1 MKEKVLIYQVLP
13 RLFGNKNTNRKE
25 NGTIEENGCG
35 KLNHF
40 NDTILARIHDMGFTH
55 IWYTGVIRHATQ
67 TNYSSYGI
75 PTQHAEVVKGKAG
88 SPYAITDYYDIDP
101 DLAENVSMR
110 MAEWESLIERTHKA
124 GMKVIMDFVP
134 NHVAREYHS
143 ICKPA
148 GVRDLGEDDD
158 KNMHFSTK
166 NNFYYA
172 WGDLDLNDVR
182 QSKPEFKAYAEKDA
196 AIYELYVESPARATG
211 NDRFDNRPGCNDWYE
226 TVKLNY
232 GIDYCDAGER
242 SYHYEPVPS
251 TWGKMTD
258 ILLYWASKGVDG
270 FRCDMAEMVPTA
282 FWSYATQILKSR
294 YPEIIV
300 IGEVYDPSQYRNYVK
315 AGFDY
320 LYDKVGMYDCLRG
333 VIRGKRPA
341 SSITHEWQEVDD
353 IRDHM
358 LYFLENHDEQRIASD
373 FFCGDAMKA
382 IPAAAM
388 SLFFQKN
395 PFMLYSGQEFGERG
409 MDKEGFSGM
418 DGRTTIF
425 DYWSPVTLAQAYQ
438 HALPKTA
445 NKTGAGRK
453 TDGLTPEQKYLA
465 ATYRQMLRLAN
476 EEKAIREG
484 DTFDLMYVNPGSDH
498 FDPRTNFAFLRKKE
512 EEVLLVVLNFSI
524 DARELGVCIPGHAF
538 DFLHLP
544 EEEVS
549 VTELWSGGRRKVELK
564 KDGIFPVSIEANGV
578 RIYKFNVKME
588 ESEFILNEHH
598 KEEFPPAHTAEHLLN
613 QLMVRM
619 FGCERSRNAHIERKK
634 SKMTFVIDHKP
645 SRQEE
650 KEIEAEMNRL
660 IEADMPVTYEFVDR
674 DHIPADVKL
683 DRLPEDA
690 SETLRL
696 VRIGDYDVCPCIGK
710 HVRSTAQIGKFVM
723 LGTNWD
729 EASHSLRIR
738 FKIVQ

>member
-13 RLFGNKNTNRKE
+13 RLFGNNNTNRKE

-232 GIDYCDAGER
+232 GIDYCDAGGR

-409 MDKEGFSGM
+409 MDKEGFSGV